1 MALVL
6 LPHHYFTWWPHVYY
20 RSKKVRKYQEGE
32 WFRGVM
38 STPSL
43 MKFRLLV
50 SMLFSL

>member
-6 LPHHYFTWWPHVYY
+6 LPHHYFTRWPCVYY
-20 RSKKVRKYQEGE
+20 WSKKVRKYKEAE
-32 WFRGVM
+32 WFRSMM

-50 SMLFSL
+50 SMLF